1 MQFETQCLHAG
12 YQPKSGEPRVQPI
25 VQSTTFTY
33 DSAEDIGDLFDLKK
47 AGFFYTRLANPTT
60 NATEEKLTALEGG
73 VGALCTSSGQAATF
87 YALLNILEAGDHF
100 ISSTS
105 IYGGTYNLFAH
116 TFKKMGI
123 SVTFVDQTQPLSE
136 LEKAIQP
143 NTKAIFGETIANP
156 ELRILDIEKFAQLA
170 QKAQV
175 PLIIDNTFATPYFCR
190 PFEFG
195 ANIVVHSTTKYLD
208 GHAVAMGG
216 VIIDGGN
223 FNWNNGKFPAFT
235 QPDDSYH
242 GLIYTETF
250 GAAAYIVKARVQ
262 LMRDL
267 GATPAPQ
274 NSFLLNLGME
284 TLPLRMQAHYNNAL
298 QVAKYLEKQPLVNS
312 VNYPAL
318 ASSPDYALKQKYAPN
333 GLCGVISFELKG
345 GREAAAKW
353 LTALKLVSREVHVA
367 DIRTCALHPATST
380 HRQLSEEEL
389 EKINISA
396 GLIRI
401 SVGIENI
408 QDILA
413 NIEQAFNAIA

>member
-298 QVAKYLEKQPLVNS
+298 QVAQYLEKQPLVNS

-318 ASSPDYALKQKYAPN
+318 ASSPDYALKQKYVPN